1 MFASRLE
8 CRSISNKV
16 VGKIVADMKKFEF
29 TANVMTNTYSII
41 LIIACI
47 YCYGITCIVMYLR
60 ADGENEVR
68 FCSFPLLNIASCSRT
83 CQWKLW
89 MTEMK
94 SLNHHLVRDWD

>member
-29 TANVMTNTYSII
+29 TANVMTNIYSII

-47 YCYGITCIVMYLR
+47 YCYGIVSNVLLR
-60 ADGENEVR
+60 ILE
-68 FCSFPLLNIASCSRT
+68 P
-83 CQWKLW
+83 
-89 MTEMK
+89 TERMK
-94 SLNHHLVRDWD
+94 IGSVLSPS